1 MPTGATEFHHWAV
14 VIHVTTAGPGSVLSL
29 SSLTRKIRGWLQGI
43 LGSPLSRWVKGMGGR
58 RKTREPGLTFSRE
71 YWQEAMTRQNW
82 KTQMSV
88 KKPLS
93 SNK

>member
-1 MPTGATEFHHWAV
+1 MQSLGSLISRTGA
-14 VIHVTTAGPGSVLSL
+14 GY
-29 SSLTRKIRGWLQGI
+29 RGAQASPSFFSWLN
-43 LGSPLSRWVKGMGGR
+43 PLRWVMGRGCVWE
-58 RKTREPGLTFSRE
+58 KVGEEPGLTFSSE

-93 SNK
+93 SSR